1 MTEEMNTANPQAVS
15 PEQDEKKR
23 RKLLLALL
31 LLLLLFCACLVLFL
45 RYLLAPAPLPELV
58 PLPVEVNYAP
68 HYLYSIY
75 GVDQPVS
82 VVLSP
87 DGKRLYV
94 AETSGERMVKIIS
107 PDSGAL
113 LGQFSAPNTLT
124 GERAPV
130 YMAADQLGRIYL
142 TDRLQHAV
150 FIFDADGNYLDSI
163 LSPSLSL
170 SGFVTSQTG
179 GLGNGARYAY
189 NNAQSNAWYMSG
201 EGAEWTSIPAP
212 QPEAWSPLGI
222 SITPDGR
229 LLITDVM
236 KDASR
241 ILEYPISMTTAENWN
256 SVPPPAAAFGA
267 YGEGEGQF
275 LFPNDVLVDSQGRY
289 YSIDGNNSRISIWNS
304 DRTFHHFFGMG
315 TGESAL
321 NLPRGAFLDQRDRLF
336 IADAIGQQIK
346 VYSVS
351 GDEPEFLYAFGDM
364 GIEDGLFNYPNDI
377 VLSTS
382 GLIFIADRENN
393 RVQVWAY

>member
-1 MTEEMNTANPQAVS
+1 MTEETNTAAEVVS

-31 LLLLLFCACLVLFL
+31 LLLLLVCACLVLFV
-45 RYLLAPAPLPELV
+45 RYLLAPAPLPDLV
-58 PLPVEVNYAP
+58 PLPLEVNYAP

-82 VVLSP
+82 VALSP

-94 AETSGERMVKIIS
+94 AETGGERMVKIIS
-107 PDSGAL
+107 ADSGAT
-113 LGQFSAPNTLT
+113 LGQFAAPNTLV

-130 YMAADQLGRIYL
+130 YLAIDPLGRIYL
-142 TDRLQHAV
+142 TDRLQHAI
-150 FIFDADGNYLDSI
+150 FIFDGDGNYLDSI

-170 SGFVTSQTG
+170 SGFMASQMG
-179 GLGNGARYAY
+179 GLADGSRFAY
-189 NNAQSNAWYMSG
+189 NNAQNNAWYLSG
-201 EGAEWTSIPAP
+201 DGAEWTSVPAP

-222 SITPDGR
+222 SITADGR
-229 LLITDVM
+229 LLVTDVL

-241 ILEYPISMTTAENWN
+241 VIEYPSSITSADHWQAI
-256 SVPPPAAAFGA
+256 PAPSAFFGA

-275 LFPNDVLVDSQGRY
+275 LFPNDVLVDSQERY
-289 YSIDGNNSRISIWNS
+289 YTIDGNNSRISIWNA
-304 DRTFHHFFGMG
+304 DRTFRHFFGTG

-321 NLPRGAFLDQRDRLF
+321 NLPRGSFIDERDRLF
-336 IADAIGQQIK
+336 IADAIGQQVK
-346 VYSVS
+346 VYSVA
-351 GDEPEFLYAFGDM
+351 GDAPEFLYAFGEM

-377 VLSTS
+377 VLSAS